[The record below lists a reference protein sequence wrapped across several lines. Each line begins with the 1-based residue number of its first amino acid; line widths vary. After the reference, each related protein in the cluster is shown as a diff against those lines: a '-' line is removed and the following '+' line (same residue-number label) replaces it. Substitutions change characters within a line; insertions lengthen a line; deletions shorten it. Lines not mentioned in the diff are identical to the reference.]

1 MELPTS
7 QLLSP
12 PKETRLLRE
21 ADTTFIGHLK
31 KRMITDPSAPGACPM
46 AVLCKNKNSPSEF
59 LEKYKDVYEYEV
71 LGGLHSLLCKNQ
83 LSIEYPDNPYYKA
96 ALADVY
102 VGLTDEQ
109 ALRLARRH
117 NDNSHF
123 VHRVTHRD
131 LVSSEQ
137 CIVFKCYVNHNP

>member
-7 QLLSP
+7 QLFPP
-12 PKETRLLRE
+12 PKESRLLRE
-21 ADTTFIGHLK
+21 PDATFMANLK
-31 KRMITDPSAPGACPM
+31 KRMVADPTAPGACPM
-46 AVLCKNKNSPSEF
+46 AVLCTDETDF
-59 LEKYKDVYEYEV
+59 QAKYKDVYKYEV

-83 LSIEYPDNPYYKA
+83 LRQEYPDNPYYKVA
-96 ALADVY
+96 IADVY

-123 VHRVTHRD
+123 VHHVTHRD
-131 LVSSEQ
+131 LVSFYNFFYQ
-137 CIVFKCYVNHNP
+137 I